1 MIEYE
6 HKCAKTRKSLAN
18 FDKIGGK
25 NKGMALTERQNE
37 ILRILKE
44 KKSASVAELA
54 EELYVSEATIRRDL
68 AEMKSMGLIERS
80 HGGALLPENAEEISI
95 FFRMEKNANEKE
107 RAATKAL
114 PHIPPFKSV
123 FIDSSSTALA
133 LAERID
139 LNFKTV
145 VTNNLQT
152 AIQLSKKPNINLILL
167 GGNVHFNTNSATGSW
182 TARQLSDF
190 SFDLMI
196 SSCAAIIESEVFER
210 SLEQKEIKRV
220 AFEHCKHRILLIDHT
235 KFEASGTYRLSSL
248 REYDLIATDAPP
260 PYELDVGNAKFV
272 F

>member
-1 MIEYE
+1 
-6 HKCAKTRKSLAN
+6 
-18 FDKIGGK
+18 
-25 NKGMALTERQNE
+25 MALTERQNE
-37 ILRILKE
+37 ILKRLKE
-44 KKSASVAELA
+44 NKTAVVSQLASDLF
-54 EELYVSEATIRRDL
+54 VSEATIRRDL

-95 FFRMEKNANEKE
+95 FFRMEKNASEKE

-114 PHIPPFKSV
+114 PHIPPVKSV

-139 LNFKTV
+139 LSFKTV

-182 TARQLSDF
+182 TARQLADF

-196 SSCAAIIESEVFER
+196 SSCAAILGSEVFER

-220 AFEHCKHRILLIDHT
+220 AFEHCKKRILLIDHT
-235 KFEASGTYRLSSL
+235 KFNAQGTYRLSAL
-248 REYDLIATDAPP
+248 KDYDLIVTDAPP
-260 PYELDVGNAKFV
+260 PEPLDVGEAKLIF
-272 F
+272 

>member
-1 MIEYE
+1 
-6 HKCAKTRKSLAN
+6 
-18 FDKIGGK
+18 
-25 NKGMALTERQNE
+25 MALSERQND
-37 ILRILKE
+37 ILRKLKE
-44 KKSASVAELA
+44 NKTASVSELA
-54 EELYVSEATIRRDL
+54 KELYVSEATIRRDL

-95 FFRMEKNANEKE
+95 FFRMEKNASEKE

-114 PHIPPFKSV
+114 PYIPPFKSV

-167 GGNVHFNTNSATGSW
+167 GGSVHFNTNSATGSW
-182 TARQLSDF
+182 TARQLADF

-196 SSCAAIIESEVFER
+196 SSCAAIIGNEVFER

-220 AFEHCKHRILLIDHT
+220 AFERCKKRILLIDHS
-235 KFEASGTYRLSSL
+235 KFEAHGTYRLSDL
-248 REYDLIATDAPP
+248 KEYDLIAVDCAP
-260 PYELDVGNAKFV
+260 PYEVEVGNAKFV
-272 F
+272 Y

>member
-1 MIEYE
+1 
-6 HKCAKTRKSLAN
+6 
-18 FDKIGGK
+18 
-25 NKGMALTERQNE
+25 MALTERQNE
-37 ILRILKE
+37 ILRTLKE
-44 KKSASVAELA
+44 NKTAVVSELA
-54 EELYVSEATIRRDL
+54 KDLFVSEATIRRDL

-95 FFRMEKNANEKE
+95 FFRMEKNASEKE

-114 PHIPPFKSV
+114 PHIPPFKTV

-139 LNFKTV
+139 LSFKTV

-167 GGNVHFNTNSATGSW
+167 GGNVHFNTNSVTGSW
-182 TARQLSDF
+182 TARQLQDF

-196 SSCAAIIESEVFER
+196 SSCAAILGSEVFER

-220 AFEHCKHRILLIDHT
+220 AFERCRYRVLLIDHT
-235 KFEASGTYRLSSL
+235 KFSAHGTYRLSALSD
-248 REYDLIATDAPP
+248 YNVVVTDTTPP
-260 PYELDVGNAKFV
+260 EGLQVGNAKLV
-272 F
+272 Y

>member
-1 MIEYE
+1 
-6 HKCAKTRKSLAN
+6 
-18 FDKIGGK
+18 
-25 NKGMALTERQNE
+25 MALTERQNE
-37 ILRILKE
+37 ILRRLKE
-44 KKSASVAELA
+44 SKRAGVTELA
-54 EELYVSEATIRRDL
+54 RDLFVSEATIRRDL

-107 RAATKAL
+107 RAATKSL

-139 LNFKTV
+139 LSFKTV

-167 GGNVHFNTNSATGSW
+167 GGSVHFNTISATGSW
-182 TARQLSDF
+182 TARQLADF

-196 SSCAAIIESEVFER
+196 SSCAAIIDSGVFER

-220 AFEHCKHRILLIDHT
+220 AFERCKKRVLLIDHT
-235 KFEASGTYRLSSL
+235 KFDAHGTYRLAALS
-248 REYDLIATDAPP
+248 EYDLIVADSTPP
-260 PYELDVGNAKFV
+260 EGLDVGNAKFIY
-272 F
+272 